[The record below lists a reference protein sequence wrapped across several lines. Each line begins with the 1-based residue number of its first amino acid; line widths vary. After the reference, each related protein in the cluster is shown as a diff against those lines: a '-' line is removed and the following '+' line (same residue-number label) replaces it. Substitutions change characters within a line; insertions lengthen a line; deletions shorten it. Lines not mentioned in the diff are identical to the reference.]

1 MLELTKTKSGKKG
14 KHQMKITTFSCKLL
28 EHFHDITIKQELAK
42 PSELWS
48 ELTITVPERYPIIVS
63 WKQYNIQQ
71 TQMPIE
77 IRVSIDSKE
86 GRLNFPL
93 EYTNPTEAL
102 EKVKDMLQN

>member
-1 MLELTKTKSGKKG
+1 MIELTKPQNERKG

-42 PSELWS
+42 PFQLWS
-48 ELTITVPERYPIIVS
+48 KLTVTRPGRHSIIVS
-63 WKQYNIQQ
+63 WKQYSLQQ
-71 TQMPIE
+71 TQMPIK
-77 IRVSIDSKE
+77 IHVSIDSEE

-102 EKVKDMLQN
+102 KDVKNMLKA